1 MRVQS
6 TLVWGLSSGGK
17 FMKRLLLALLSLI
30 FLYGPAAPQ
39 ELVRIAAVVNDNVIS
54 MLDLLA
60 RIKMAGLAT
69 GLEDSLKLRQELV
82 QPVLRNLIEEQLQ
95 IQESERQGIVVSE
108 EEIISGFEMVEQQN
122 GLRPGQLVGWLS
134 SLGIPR
140 IYFERQIRAQILWA
154 KFIAS
159 RLRPQVVVSEEDVE
173 EELARLEINRGKP
186 EYLLSQIDLYFGEP
200 SKTEEVMATAH
211 QLVRQVRAG
220 AQFGA
225 IAAQFSHNAIG
236 GSGGD
241 MGWMRANQLR
251 PELTPVVA
259 GLEVGDV
266 SDPVRSLEGVH
277 IIYLRQRREI
287 MVSDPSRVR
296 VRLMQVTLP
305 ISTGGADNGVT
316 NQSVLAE
323 EIRDS
328 IRGCENM
335 ASLVEELKSDASG
348 DLGWVSLGDLPD
360 VFRGPLLNLEIGTPS
375 TPVRTELG
383 VHLLMVCERDDPDQ
397 NFDRRGMIRV
407 RMEDARLEV
416 LARRLLRDLRRSA
429 FVDLRV

>member
-1 MRVQS
+1 
-6 TLVWGLSSGGK
+6 
-17 FMKRLLLALLSLI
+17 MKRLVLALLSLI
-30 FLYGPAAPQ
+30 FLSGPAAPQ

-69 GLEDSLKLRQELV
+69 GLEDSLELRQELV

-95 IQESERQGIVVSE
+95 IQEAERQGIVVSE

-122 GLRPGQLVGWLS
+122 GLRPGQLDGWLS

-140 IYFERQIRAQILWA
+140 IYFESQIRAQILWA

-159 RLRPQVVVSEEDVE
+159 RLRPQVIVSEEDVE

-211 QLVRQVRAG
+211 KLVRQVRAG

-241 MGWMRANQLR
+241 MGWMRASQLR

-305 ISTGGADNGVT
+305 ISTGGADYAVT
-316 NQSVLAE
+316 IQSVLAE
-323 EIRDS
+323 EFRDS

-397 NFDRRGMIRV
+397 NLDRRGTIRA
-407 RMEDARLEV
+407 RMEATRLQV

>member
-1 MRVQS
+1 
-6 TLVWGLSSGGK
+6 
-17 FMKRLLLALLSLI
+17 MKRLLLALLSLI
-30 FLYGPAAPQ
+30 FLSGPAAPQ

-69 GLEDSLKLRQELV
+69 GLEDSPELRQELV

-95 IQESERQGIVVSE
+95 IQEAERQGIVVSE

-122 GLRPGQLVGWLS
+122 GLRPGQLDGWLS

-186 EYLLSQIDLYFGEP
+186 EYLLSQIDLYFEEP
-200 SKTEEVMATAH
+200 SASGGGLLATAH
-211 QLVRQVRAG
+211 QLVQQIRGG
-220 AQFGA
+220 AQFEA
-225 IAAQFSHNAIG
+225 IAAQFSQSAMGN
-236 GSGGD
+236 SGGD
-241 MGWMRANQLR
+241 MGWMRASQLR

-266 SDPVRSLEGVH
+266 SDPVRTLEGVH

-305 ISTGGADNGVT
+305 ISTGGADNAVT

>member
-1 MRVQS
+1 
-6 TLVWGLSSGGK
+6 
-17 FMKRLLLALLSLI
+17 MKRLLLVLLSLI
-30 FLYGPAAPQ
+30 FLSGPAAPQ

-69 GLEDSLKLRQELV
+69 GLEDSPELRQELV

-95 IQESERQGIVVSE
+95 IQEAERQGIVVSE

-122 GLRPGQLVGWLS
+122 GLRPGQLDGWLS

-241 MGWMRANQLR
+241 MGWMRASQLR
-251 PELTPVVA
+251 PELTPVGA

-305 ISTGGADNGVT
+305 ISTGGADNAVT

-323 EIRDS
+323 EIRDN

-375 TPVRTELG
+375 PPVRTELG

-397 NFDRRGMIRV
+397 NFDRRGTIRV

-416 LARRLLRDLRRSA
+416 LARRLLRDLRHSA

>member
-1 MRVQS
+1 
-6 TLVWGLSSGGK
+6 
-17 FMKRLLLALLSLI
+17 
-30 FLYGPAAPQ
+30 
-39 ELVRIAAVVNDNVIS
+39 
-54 MLDLLA
+54 
-60 RIKMAGLAT
+60 
-69 GLEDSLKLRQELV
+69 
-82 QPVLRNLIEEQLQ
+82 
-95 IQESERQGIVVSE
+95 
-108 EEIISGFEMVEQQN
+108 
-122 GLRPGQLVGWLS
+122 
-134 SLGIPR
+134 
-140 IYFERQIRAQILWA
+140 
-154 KFIAS
+154 
-159 RLRPQVVVSEEDVE
+159 
-173 EELARLEINRGKP
+173 
-186 EYLLSQIDLYFGEP
+186 
-200 SKTEEVMATAH
+200 
-211 QLVRQVRAG
+211 
-220 AQFGA
+220 
-225 IAAQFSHNAIG
+225 IG

-241 MGWMRANQLR
+241 MGWMRASQLR

-305 ISTGGADNGVT
+305 ISTGGADNAVT

-429 FVDLRV
+429 FVD